1 MIVVS
6 NTSPITNLSAI
17 QKIDILRQLYGV
29 LIIPQAVYNEMV
41 DLAYEVPGSK
51 EVQTL
56 SWIQTRQATNR
67 SLVAELRLE
76 IDAGES
82 EAIAL
87 AIELNANRL
96 LIDDYQAR
104 VIASRFGLKF
114 TGILGVLLA
123 AKKQGLIK
131 AVKPIVDDLINQAGF
146 RVSDRVYREI
156 VQMADEVLE

>member
-1 MIVVS
+1 MVS

-41 DLAYEVPGSK
+41 DLPYEVPGSE

-104 VIASRFGLKF
+104 VIASRFG
-114 TGILGVLLA
+114 
-123 AKKQGLIK
+123 
-131 AVKPIVDDLINQAGF
+131 
-146 RVSDRVYREI
+146 
-156 VQMADEVLE
+156 